1 MTRAG
6 NVRLALAAL
15 TAGLVGLAGAAGAA
29 GLRTLAPIAA
39 EEALSTHS
47 PFESGECGFC
57 HAEKKGR
64 KGGKLLRAANEL
76 CFDCHEDF
84 RTAVKNHPKNKGSC
98 TACHSPHNAK
108 KRKLLL

>member
-1 MTRAG
+1 MAG
-6 NVRLALAAL
+6 NVQRVLAVVLASFWVG
-15 TAGLVGLAGAAGAA
+15 AGVAAAQ
-29 GLRTLAPIAA
+29 RSLAPLAP
-39 EEALSTHS
+39 EEAVSTHS
-47 PFESGECGFC
+47 PFETGECGFC
-57 HAEKKGR
+57 HAEARGH

-98 TACHSPHNAK
+98 TACHTPHNSK

>member
-1 MTRAG
+1 MAG
-6 NVRLALAAL
+6 TVR
-15 TAGLVGLAGAAGAA
+15 GVLAGAAAVGLWAVA
-29 GLRTLAPIAA
+29 GVALAQRSLAPIDPGDAA
-39 EEALSTHS
+39 STHS
-47 PFESGECGFC
+47 PFETGECGFC
-57 HAEKKGR
+57 HTESKGS

-98 TACHSPHNAK
+98 TACHTPHNSR

>member
-1 MTRAG
+1 MAGAG
-6 NVRLALAAL
+6 NVRPTLALL
-15 TAGLVGLAGAAGAA
+15 TAGLVGMAGVAGAAA
-29 GLRTLAPIAA
+29 RSLAPLAP

-47 PFESGECGFC
+47 PFEAGECGFC
-57 HAEKKGR
+57 HQEKKGQ

-98 TACHSPHNAK
+98 TVCHSPHNAR

>member
-1 MTRAG
+1 MAG
-6 NVRLALAAL
+6 KVRGVLAVAV
-15 TAGLVGLAGAAGAA
+15 AGLWAGMGVAGAAAQ
-29 GLRTLAPIAA
+29 RSLAPVAQ
-39 EEALSTHS
+39 EEAVSTHS
-47 PFESGECGFC
+47 PFETGECGFC
-57 HAEKKGR
+57 HEEKRGK

-98 TACHSPHNAK
+98 TVCHSPHNSK